1 MSNTKNSLLS
11 CMTKFVSLEEV
22 AQKNHTSATS
32 EMTTLK
38 TTFTNHASCMGTT
51 TEYLAHTAAW
61 AAQAHFTKDDLL
73 EMLLIRKKA
82 DTNARRAEAAGAD
95 CVENHQR
102 ALLMAPRQEP
112 APPVPAFLNKVQ
124 AVPSLFGAEHPPA
137 AGLPNFHQR
146 ECKMFIYLA
155 IFCFH
160 FPPILHNTACRDT
173 RGTPWRVF
181 GNPR

>member
-38 TTFTNHASCMGTT
+38 TTFTNHASCMVTT
-51 TEYLAHTAAW
+51 TEYLAQTAAW

-82 DTNARRAEAAGAD
+82 DTNARRAEARSRLRGKSPASPPDGSTP
-95 CVENHQR
+95 R
-102 ALLMAPRQEP
+102 AS
-112 APPVPAFLNKVQ
+112 
-124 AVPSLFGAEHPPA
+124 PSSA
-137 AGLPNFHQR
+137 R
-146 ECKMFIYLA
+146 
-155 IFCFH
+155 
-160 FPPILHNTACRDT
+160 FPE
-173 RGTPWRVF
+173 
-181 GNPR
+181 